1 MKVAIIGA
9 TGWIGSKVMDEALSR
24 DHQVVAISR
33 GASTIDKQG
42 VTTVSLDLL
51 AQGGIK
57 EAVSG
62 ADVVITAIG
71 GRAKGNHEIVTN
83 TAKLLLAELPKSDV
97 QRMIWVGGAGSLEV
111 SPGVTLDSLPSFPAE
126 YKDEAIAQG
135 QALKVFR
142 DSDSTLDWLFVSP
155 AAQLIPGERS
165 GKYRVGADQ
174 LLTDGEGNSQISD
187 QDYAVALLD
196 EIETPKHSTKRIC
209 VAY

>member
-1 MKVAIIGA
+1 MK
-9 TGWIGSKVMDEALSR
+9 
-24 DHQVVAISR
+24 Q
-33 GASTIDKQG
+33 
-42 VTTVSLDLL
+42 
-51 AQGGIK
+51 
-57 EAVSG
+57 
-62 ADVVITAIG
+62 
-71 GRAKGNHEIVTN
+71 
-83 TAKLLLAELPKSDV
+83 
-97 QRMIWVGGAGSLEV
+97 
-111 SPGVTLDSLPSFPAE
+111 F
-126 YKDEAIAQG
+126 AQG

-174 LLTDGEGNSQISD
+174 LITDGEGNSQISD